1 MRVCDLLKPDNILL
15 GVSVKS
21 KYEAISTAINLFK
34 DDIDGEKLS
43 GISDKI
49 FEREELM
56 STGVGKGLAIPH
68 AKSNLLSE
76 HMVSLVILEQTI
88 DFKSID
94 GHPVDIVMLV
104 AGPAENNRAHIQL
117 LSRISKLMNKDG
129 FRRDLKDS
137 TSPEEIIALF
147 RQEELQS
154 PEIV

>member
-1 MRVCDLLKPDNILL
+1 MRICDFLKPEHILF

-21 KYEAISTAINLFK
+21 KHEAISSALNLFNN
-34 DDIDGEKLS
+34 DIEPEKLS
-43 GISDKI
+43 GIAAKV

-68 AKSNLLSE
+68 AKSDLLSQ
-76 HMVSLVILEQTI
+76 HIISLVILEQGV

-104 AGPAENNRAHIQL
+104 VGPTENNRIHIQI
-117 LSRISKLMNKDG
+117 LSRISKMMNKDG

-137 TSPEEIIALF
+137 TSPEEITSLF